1 MSETAFAPGSIG
13 NVGPGFDVLGL
24 AVDGI
29 GDTVTVELTQEASR
43 IEAVTGR
50 DAELVP
56 RDPERNCAAIAANAY
71 LRPFGFRALVSIHKG
86 LALAGGM
93 GGSAASSVA
102 GAYAAALAH
111 RIILSRAD
119 GEGSP
124 ATERASGFSRG
135 SFAVYAAQ
143 DDTLRDVLAAALE
156 GEAAVAGRHL
166 DNIAP
171 STVGG
176 LALSRSVDP
185 IDVIKLPVGA
195 DWWIALVTPRVR
207 IQTKEARALLPD
219 KSDRAEWIQQMAHT
233 TALAHAFAVAD
244 GELFR
249 RALDDR
255 YAEPRRA
262 PLIPRFY
269 DVQRAALEA
278 GAFGCSI
285 SGSGPTLFAI
295 APDEQ
300 TARECAAAMERAFGE
315 IAGAH
320 VGKIATEGV
329 RRVTNDE
336 R

>member
-1 MSETAFAPGSIG
+1 MSGATAFAPGSIG

-29 GDTVTVELTQEASR
+29 GDRVTVELTKGDSKVVD
-43 IEAVTGR
+43 ITGR
-50 DAELVP
+50 DADLVP
-56 RDPERNCAAIAANAY
+56 RDADRNCAAIAANAY
-71 LRPFGFRALVSIHKG
+71 LRPFGYRAIVSIEKG

-93 GGSAASSVA
+93 GGSAASSAA
-102 GAYAAALAH
+102 GAYAAALA
-111 RIILSRAD
+111 LGQSPNP
-119 GEGSP
+119 GE
-124 ATERASGFSRG
+124 
-135 SFAVYAAQ
+135 VI
-143 DDTLRDVLAAALE
+143 AAALE

-171 STVGG
+171 SVVGG

-185 IDVIKLPVGA
+185 IDVIKLPVAA

-207 IQTKEARALLPD
+207 IQTKDARALLPGQFD
-219 KSDRAEWIQQMAHT
+219 EWIQQMANT

-244 GELFR
+244 GELLR

-262 PLIPRFY
+262 TLIPRFY
-269 DVQRAALEA
+269 EVKRAALDA

-295 APDEQ
+295 AANEVS
-300 TARECAAAMERAFGE
+300 ARACADAMGRAFGE
-315 IAGAH
+315 IAAMH
-320 VGKIATEGV
+320 VAPIAKEGV
-329 RRVTNDE
+329 RRA
-336 R
+336 

>member
-1 MSETAFAPGSIG
+1 MKTQQRALARASAFAPGSIG

-29 GDTVTVELTQEASR
+29 GDTVTVELTEGASR
-43 IEAVTGR
+43 IDDVTGR

-56 RDPERNCAAIAANAY
+56 RDPERNCASIAANAY
-71 LRPFGFRALVSIHKG
+71 LRPFGYRAIVTIHKG

-102 GAYAAALAH
+102 GAYAAALCV
-111 RIILSRAD
+111 ILSRVD
-119 GEGSP
+119 GEGPSSVQQG
-124 ATERASGFSRG
+124 R

-143 DDTLRDVLAAALE
+143 DDTAVLHAALE

-176 LALSRSVDP
+176 LALSRCIDP

-195 DWWIALVTPRVR
+195 EWWIALVTPRVR

-219 KSDRAEWIQQMAHT
+219 KSERAEWIQQMANT

-244 GELFR
+244 GELLR

-269 DVQRAALEA
+269 DVQRAALDA

-285 SGSGPTLFAI
+285 SGSGPTLFAV
-295 APDEQ
+295 APDER
-300 TARECAAAMERAFGE
+300 TARECAAAMEHTFGE
-315 IAGAH
+315 VASTH
-320 VGKIATEGV
+320 VGAIAKEGV
-329 RRVTNDE
+329 RRV
-336 R
+336 

>member
-1 MSETAFAPGSIG
+1 VSETAFAPGSIG

-29 GDTVTVELTQEASR
+29 GDTVTVELTKDASR
-43 IEAVTGR
+43 IEDVTGR

-71 LRPFGFRALVSIHKG
+71 LRPFGFRAIVTIHKG

-102 GAYAAALAH
+102 GAYAAALCV
-111 RIILSRAD
+111 ILSPVE
-119 GEGSP
+119 GEGPS
-124 ATERASGFSRG
+124 SMQRG
-135 SFAVYAAQ
+135 RSFALYGAQ
-143 DDTLRDVLAAALE
+143 DDILAAALE

-176 LALSRSVDP
+176 LALSRSIDP
-185 IDVIKLPVGA
+185 IDVIKLPVA
-195 DWWIALVTPRVR
+195 AEWWLALVTPRVR

-219 KSDRAEWIQQMAHT
+219 KSDRAEWIQQMANT
-233 TALAHAFAVAD
+233 AALAHAFAVAD
-244 GELFR
+244 GELLR

-262 PLIPRFY
+262 PLIPRFH
-269 DVQRAALEA
+269 DVKRAALEA

-295 APDEQ
+295 APDER
-300 TARECAAAMERAFGE
+300 TARECAAAMERAFEE
-315 IAGAH
+315 IASVH
-320 VGKIATEGV
+320 VGAIAKEGV
-329 RRVTNDE
+329 RRV
-336 R
+336 